1 MPVRYQVKITRTA
14 EGDLREIWD
23 YIGKD
28 SPREA
33 ERFISRIEHQI
44 TTLEQYPE
52 RCPSVI
58 ENEVLGTDYRHI
70 LYGDYRT
77 IFRISLKTVYIL
89 RIIHGSRLL
98 DDSAFGY
105 RKVLSTTGT
114 RSGQRTSE
122 GLQSQQVRE

>member
-1 MPVRYQVKITRTA
+1 MPTRYQVKITNVA
-14 EGDLREIWD
+14 ENDLKEIWD

-33 ERFISRIEHQI
+33 ERFIARIEQQL

-52 RCPSVI
+52 RCPSVP
-58 ENEVLGTDYRHI
+58 ENEVLGTGYRHI

-77 IFRISLKTVYIL
+77 IFRISQKTVYIL

-98 DDSAFGY
+98 DDSAFG
-105 RKVLSTTGT
+105 
-114 RSGQRTSE
+114 
-122 GLQSQQVRE
+122 